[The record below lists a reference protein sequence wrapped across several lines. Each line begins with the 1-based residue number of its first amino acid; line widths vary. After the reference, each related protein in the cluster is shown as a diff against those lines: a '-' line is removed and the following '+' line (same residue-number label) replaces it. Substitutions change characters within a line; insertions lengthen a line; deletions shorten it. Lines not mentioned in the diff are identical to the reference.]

1 MALTVSATTIP
12 IHAADAV
19 PQALEADIENN
30 DGQQGESDEAGGG
43 EEGGDLEG
51 TENGDAAKIIEEVIA
66 RYDGSGLENEE
77 DGASILEA
85 LMGEM
90 DSIDI
95 ASSMEEVIGEHP
107 IETAEKIMQL
117 FFDASEGYEKERGE
131 ILEKVKEI
139 YGTYLDEGTDTSS
152 IEEAEDFTGV
162 SQAFWELY
170 KPSMDGTGDGQET
183 DNLPENEGGT
193 NGEPEEP
200 GNTGDLEAVRADA
213 LADLDAIGAS
223 IPDSVKEEATVILEQ
238 AKAEINAAVD
248 AQAIATILA
257 DAKTRLN
264 SYVTSGTELSEEINN
279 AINELA
285 NIDISALEG
294 ADLEKAQALIEDA
307 KKEFY
312 KCTTSDEIAQ
322 ILTATR
328 VELSSI
334 LNGAALEKQKT
345 VAKDGLR
352 QYYEGLS
359 IEIAELGEAA
369 ETVYQEGLKAIDE
382 AKDTDGVN
390 QAFETAKKNLDSIME
405 GTDEILDQIKENAVQ
420 EVKDLR
426 DTLTGAIAMDASEI
440 AIKHIQDAEDIK
452 AASSAK
458 KIALDIMEN
467 LKGFYDGNDAMAGAV
482 IQALQ
487 ATVSDTEIRTL
498 LDHLYSAAGDEPESC
513 VADAVEAISDPD
525 GFSGYLIQ
533 KVKEEAAFVT
543 VQKEEAQ
550 AIVTGFEKD
559 VQGKTLKEIYGLY
572 EKACAEIA
580 RIRENDPLAKVKEE
594 AVKGLEALLNG
605 VTDSGLKA
613 DIQEVILKAE
623 IAIESCDTEAEVEQA
638 VEDAEKEVEGLK
650 DEFEKQT
657 ALEQAKEN
665 AVKRVDNLIANV
677 TDSELR
683 AILTNITDS
692 AKSSIQRAGS
702 ETEINNIVQQTV
714 TDIKEATLEYSKDK
728 TLLTKKTEAV
738 KKLEELAAGKTLN
751 ASLNLILSQGKID
764 IMDADTTEQVDSI
777 YQTVTSSFNTAYL
790 QMLKEDY
797 SDRLD
802 SLVAGIQ
809 ADTDVMASI
818 SQVVAKAK
826 ENITNASNA
835 EVMENIYRQAESAI
849 QTLADSAG
857 SLSQIKADA
866 IAQLNNYTTLNT
878 DSANKVK
885 SVYTN
890 RINSAQNAQEVA
902 SYLSEAEG
910 LLDRLVEAADA
921 NVQDPSQSALYNA
934 NTSTTSMEKD
944 AAQAMAKNGTEGT
957 SMVKTGDENGI
968 NIIISLLAVLG
979 GAGVIG
985 WIAYKIFR
993 KRKK

>member
-1 MALTVSATTIP
+1 M
-12 IHAADAV
+12 
-19 PQALEADIENN
+19 
-30 DGQQGESDEAGGG
+30 
-43 EEGGDLEG
+43 
-51 TENGDAAKIIEEVIA
+51 
-66 RYDGSGLENEE
+66 
-77 DGASILEA
+77 
-85 LMGEM
+85 
-90 DSIDI
+90 
-95 ASSMEEVIGEHP
+95 
-107 IETAEKIMQL
+107 
-117 FFDASEGYEKERGE
+117 
-131 ILEKVKEI
+131 
-139 YGTYLDEGTDTSS
+139 
-152 IEEAEDFTGV
+152 
-162 SQAFWELY
+162 
-170 KPSMDGTGDGQET
+170 
-183 DNLPENEGGT
+183 
-193 NGEPEEP
+193 
-200 GNTGDLEAVRADA
+200 
-213 LADLDAIGAS
+213 
-223 IPDSVKEEATVILEQ
+223 
-238 AKAEINAAVD
+238 
-248 AQAIATILA
+248 
-257 DAKTRLN
+257 
-264 SYVTSGTELSEEINN
+264 
-279 AINELA
+279 
-285 NIDISALEG
+285 
-294 ADLEKAQALIEDA
+294 
-307 KKEFY
+307 
-312 KCTTSDEIAQ
+312 
-322 ILTATR
+322 
-328 VELSSI
+328 
-334 LNGAALEKQKT
+334 
-345 VAKDGLR
+345 
-352 QYYEGLS
+352 
-359 IEIAELGEAA
+359 
-369 ETVYQEGLKAIDE
+369 
-382 AKDTDGVN
+382 
-390 QAFETAKKNLDSIME
+390 
-405 GTDEILDQIKENAVQ
+405 
-420 EVKDLR
+420 
-426 DTLTGAIAMDASEI
+426 
-440 AIKHIQDAEDIK
+440 
-452 AASSAK
+452 
-458 KIALDIMEN
+458 
-467 LKGFYDGNDAMAGAV
+467 
-482 IQALQ
+482 
-487 ATVSDTEIRTL
+487 
-498 LDHLYSAAGDEPESC
+498 
-513 VADAVEAISDPD
+513 
-525 GFSGYLIQ
+525 
-533 KVKEEAAFVT
+533 
-543 VQKEEAQ
+543 QKEEAQ